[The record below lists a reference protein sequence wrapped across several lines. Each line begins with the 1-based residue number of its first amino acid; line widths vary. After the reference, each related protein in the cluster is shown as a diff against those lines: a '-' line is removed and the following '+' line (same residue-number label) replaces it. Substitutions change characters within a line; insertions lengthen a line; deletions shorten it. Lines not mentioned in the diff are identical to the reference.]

1 MSTKIAIVSGKGG
14 TGKTSVSVNLFHF
27 IERYWTTN
35 VQLADCD
42 VEEPNASI
50 FLNRLTSSSSI
61 DVNQNVPIIDIN
73 QCSFCRKCVEYC
85 EFNAIVV
92 IPPIQFAE
100 INSTLCHSCE
110 ACIYA
115 CPNNAITNQPHKIGH
130 ITSYQEDGNT
140 KLLEGN
146 LMVGS
151 PMQTMLIKSLISNN
165 GLNEEIILLDSP
177 PGTSCPVVTTVDN
190 SNYVIVVTEP
200 TPFGFHDLK
209 LMVNLLKKIN
219 KPFGVIINKANKSS
233 SDTDH
238 YLKKENIELLG
249 HIPFN
254 MKYARNYAK
263 GQIMKDIPDEI
274 SDMYINLTKKLKS
287 KFAEHA

>member
-14 TGKTSVSVNLFHF
+14 TGKTSVSVNLFYF
-27 IERYWTTN
+27 IEKYWTSN

-50 FLNRLTSSSSI
+50 FLNSLTSASTT
-61 DVNQNVPIIDIN
+61 DVNQNVPFINID
-73 QCSFCRKCVEYC
+73 QCSFCRQCVEYC

-92 IPPIQFAE
+92 IPPVQFAE
-100 INSTLCHSCE
+100 INSSLCHSCE

-115 CPNNAITNQPHKIGH
+115 CPNNAIINQPHKIGH
-130 ITSYQEDGNT
+130 ITSYQKDGNT
-140 KLLEGN
+140 KLMEGS

-151 PMQTMLIKSLISNN
+151 PMQTMVIKSLISNDE
-165 GLNEEIILLDSP
+165 LNEEIILLDSP
-177 PGTSCPVVTTVDN
+177 PGTSCPVVTTVDH
-190 SNYVIVVTEP
+190 SDYVIVVTEP

-219 KPFGVIINKANKSS
+219 KPFGVIINKANEHFSE
-233 SDTDH
+233 TDH
-238 YLKKENIELLG
+238 YLKKEKIELLG
-249 HIPFN
+249 QIPFN
-254 MKYARNYAK
+254 MEYARSYSK

-274 SDMYINLTKKLKS
+274 SGMYINLTNKLKS
-287 KFAEHA
+287 KLAEHA